1 MERERWNELY
11 ALAGRLGKSIVGGYV
26 YDVVCIVGVY
36 FWAVVHDR
44 PVSWACEKRNWP
56 ADLVRWGLP
65 SQPTMSRRLRTA
77 AVRQLLAAIEDA
89 MRQDAN
95 SAAVKLIDAKP
106 LMVGGYSKDKDAK
119 WGRAAGGFWK
129 GYKVYALWGGGPLPI
144 AWRVNSMNVSE
155 ERMARKLIPHL
166 SGEGYVVGDNV
177 YDSNTLYDMA
187 GARRHQ
193 LLAPRQKPEA
203 GLGHRRQSPHRLR
216 SLEIQ
221 KTDLGKQLFRKRN
234 DIERRFGHWTNFGGG
249 LAPLP
254 NWVRTLP
261 RAQLWIHAKLLIN
274 AVRIRKK
281 QRNIQPAFA

>member
-65 SQPTMSRRLRTA
+65 SQPTMSRRLRST

-95 SAAVKLIDAKP
+95 SAEVKLIDAKP
-106 LMVGGYSKDKDAK
+106 LMVGGCSKDKDAK

-129 GYKVYALWGGGPLPI
+129 GYKFFALWGGGPLPI
-144 AWRVNSMNVSE
+144 AWTVNSMNVSE

-166 SGEGYVVGDNV
+166 SGEGYLIGDNV

-261 RAQLWIHAKLLIN
+261 RAQLWVHAKLLVN

-281 QRNIQPAFA
+281 QNNPQIGIA

>member
-65 SQPTMSRRLRTA
+65 SQPTMSRRLRST

-95 SAAVKLIDAKP
+95 SAEVKLIDAKP
-106 LMVGGYSKDKDAK
+106 LMVGGCSKDKDAK

-129 GYKVYALWGGGPLPI
+129 GYKFFALWGGGPLPI
-144 AWRVNSMNVSE
+144 AWTVNSMNVSE

-166 SGEGYVVGDNV
+166 SGEGYLIGDNV

-187 GARRHQ
+187 VRGGTSCSRRGKS
-193 LLAPRQKPEA
+193 PRRVWAIGDKA
-203 GLGHRRQSPHRLR
+203 
-216 SLEIQ
+216 
-221 KTDLGKQLFRKRN
+221 
-234 DIERRFGHWTNFGGG
+234 
-249 LAPLP
+249 
-254 NWVRTLP
+254 
-261 RAQLWIHAKLLIN
+261 LI
-274 AVRIRKK
+274 V
-281 QRNIQPAFA
+281 

>member
-65 SQPTMSRRLRTA
+65 SQPTMSRRLRST

-95 SAAVKLIDAKP
+95 SAEVKLIDAKP
-106 LMVGGYSKDKDAK
+106 LMVGGCSKDKDAK

-129 GYKVYALWGGGPLPI
+129 GYKFFALWGGGPLPI
-144 AWRVNSMNVSE
+144 AWTVNSMNVSE

-166 SGEGYVVGDNV
+166 SGEGYLIGDNV

-261 RAQLWIHAKLLIN
+261 RAQLWVHAKLLVN

-281 QRNIQPAFA
+281 QNNPQIAIA